1 MTATTSAAGLGVA
14 ALSPEGFIQHP
25 LHRDESVWSNT
36 NCVAWAVA
44 ATAAVRSGS
53 GACPRPCSSSIHT

>member
-36 NCVAWAVA
+36 NCYLDVWIELLHL
-44 ATAAVRSGS
+44 SL
-53 GACPRPCSSSIHT
+53 IHI